1 MYAVIVCPKCRF
13 HSQIIEQAG
22 AKTTRCQRCGS
33 TLQVR
38 RLRLLYESDSLSKA
52 VEARTCIQMKLDG
65 GDEPDK
71 ESMSPEMLSA
81 DPRKMSRK
89 KGPEKIVLDTVISE
103 GGTVDIYELERRLA
117 DHGIVGEQFEK
128 LLAVLLER
136 GELYS
141 PEKGRIRAV

>member
-1 MYAVIVCPKCRF
+1 MYAVIVCPKCRS

-33 TLQVR
+33 TLKVR
-38 RLRLLYESDSLSKA
+38 RLRLLYESDTLSKA

-65 GDEPDK
+65 EDEPDK
-71 ESMSPEMLSA
+71 ADKSQATLSA
-81 DPRKMSRK
+81 DRRKPPKK
-89 KGPEKIVLDTVISE
+89 KGPEKIVLDTVRSE

-117 DHGIVGEQFEK
+117 DHGIEGEQFEK
-128 LLAVLLER
+128 VLAILLER